1 MRHEARTPLTREG
14 EPLLAQALSPGE
26 GGTVL
31 LAPGRL
37 AQVSGQ
43 MDREGALAALA
54 PLPGH
59 SRLGGMSQD
68 AVDDLGVFCPE

>member
-1 MRHEARTPLTREG
+1 MRHEARTPLTGEG
-14 EPLLAQALSPGE
+14 ELLAQALSPGE

-43 MDREGALAALA
+43 MDREHALAALA

>member
-14 EPLLAQALSPGE
+14 EPLLA
-26 GGTVL
+26 
-31 LAPGRL
+31 
-37 AQVSGQ
+37 
-43 MDREGALAALA
+43 LA

-59 SRLGGMSQD
+59 SRLGGVSQD